1 MVLFWHD
8 KWLQG
13 IAPKDFVPNLFKL
26 THFKKRTV
34 QKELQ
39 NRNWINQRET
49 EGLTLTKTHE
59 QELHNL
65 DKLEEF
71 LI

>member
-26 THFKKRTV
+26 THFKKKTV

-39 NRNWINQRET
+39 NWINQRET